1 MNLVLLGP
9 PGAGKGT
16 QASAIVETFA
26 IPHISTGDMLRAAVA
41 KGTEVGL
48 KAKAIMEAGELVP
61 DQVVC
66 AIVRER
72 LAEEDCAPGFLLDGF
87 PRTVA
92 QAQALDEILADAAK
106 ALDKVVCYQ
115 VGDGV
120 VVERLSGRR
129 MCRQCNAG
137 YHEHYLPPKQD
148 GVCDKCGGELYQRD
162 DDKEKTIRERLSVY
176 HAQTAPLVAYY
187 ESKGVLARIPAEGDI
202 DAIREATL
210 RALC

>member
-16 QASAIVETFA
+16 QASAIVDKFGV
-26 IPHISTGDMLRAAVA
+26 PHISTGDMLRAAVA

-48 KAKAIMEAGELVP
+48 KAKAIMEAGELVS
-61 DQVVC
+61 DEIVC

-72 LAEEDCAPGFLLDGF
+72 LAEDDCSTGFLLDGF

-92 QAQALDEILADAAK
+92 QAEALHGILADAGK
-106 ALDKVVCYQ
+106 AMDKVLCYE
-115 VGDGV
+115 VADDI

-137 YHEHYLPPKQD
+137 YHVTFIPPKQP

-162 DDKEKTIRERLSVY
+162 DDQEQTIRERLSVY
-176 HAQTAPLVAYY
+176 HQQTAPLVAYY
-187 ESKGVLARIPAEGDI
+187 ESQGVLARIPAAGDI
-202 DAIREATL
+202 DEIREATMQ
-210 RALC
+210 ALS